1 MPPKKDAKALP
12 ETSEEKLSNVK
23 NSEVVQMRIK
33 SPNAQ
38 HERLSQSKSMVIID
52 PGEISKQISRHRRNH
67 SQHYVTENRISKD
80 ILVSQNKEGVLN
92 KTKIADKGKKLR
104 KNWVPSYVVLSE
116 QKLEFYKDAKD
127 LTTSLKSGK
136 SECIDLWGAI
146 IEWTSEKSSRKNV
159 FQITTLSGSEIL
171 LQSDVDITIKEWFHA
186 IRNTIDSLETRP
198 LHPLLG
204 FSVRKAASS
213 ELLHPGLDIREKK
226 SEQRKSLAFRLN
238 YSASDTSEKNRVK
251 TRLKKFITR
260 RPSLKTLQ
268 DKGII
273 KDQVFGCHLATL
285 CQRENSTVPNFVRM
299 CIEAL
304 EKRGLDAD
312 GLYRVSGNLS
322 TIQKLRFA
330 VNQEEKL
337 NLDDSQW
344 EDIHVV
350 TGALKMFFR
359 ELSEPL
365 FPRSFFEQFVEAIR
379 IQDSDLQ
386 VKTMRNLVKQL
397 PSPNRD
403 TMKTLFE
410 HLRKIV
416 INASTNLMS
425 TQSLGIVFGP
435 TLLRPE
441 NDTGSMAVCMVYQNQ
456 IVELMIT
463 KFEDIFC

>member
-1 MPPKKDAKALP
+1 
-12 ETSEEKLSNVK
+12 
-23 NSEVVQMRIK
+23 MRIK
-33 SPNAQ
+33 SPNAP

-52 PGEISKQISRHRRNH
+52 PGEINKQISRHRRNH

-92 KTKIADKGKKLR
+92 KTKIAEKGKKLR

-127 LTTSLKSGK
+127 LTTSWKSGK
-136 SECIDLWGAI
+136 LECIDLWGAI
-146 IEWTSEKSSRKNV
+146 IEWSSEKSSRKNV

-186 IRNTIDSLETRP
+186 IQNAIDSLETRRP
-198 LHPLLG
+198 QPLLG
-204 FSVRKAASS
+204 LSIRKSASS
-213 ELLHPGLDIREKK
+213 ELLHPGPGIREKK
-226 SEQRKSLAFRLN
+226 SEQRKSLALKLN

-285 CQRENSTVPNFVRM
+285 CQRENSTVPNFVLM

-304 EKRGLDAD
+304 ETRGLDAD

-441 NDTGSMAVCMVYQNQ
+441 SDTGSMAVCMVYQNQ
-456 IVELMIT
+456 IVELLIT

>member
-1 MPPKKDAKALP
+1 
-12 ETSEEKLSNVK
+12 
-23 NSEVVQMRIK
+23 MRIK

-80 ILVSQNKEGVLN
+80 NLVSQNKEGVLN

-136 SECIDLWGAI
+136 SEYIDLWGAI

-198 LHPLLG
+198 QHPLLG
-204 FSVRKAASS
+204 LSVRKSASS
-213 ELLHPGLDIREKK
+213 ELLHPGPEIRERK

-238 YSASDTSEKNRVK
+238 YSASDTSEKKRVK

-285 CQRENSTVPNFVRM
+285 CQRENSPVPNFVRM

-397 PSPNRD
+397 PSPNRE

-441 NDTGSMAVCMVYQNQ
+441 NETGSMAVCMVYQNQ

-463 KFEDIFC
+463 KFEEIFC